1 MHSSKTLES
10 VSMLY
15 HKYREEIFPL
25 IGAEN
30 LPNGYFYDELLGEWY
45 KMIRD
50 LELGEILFKV
60 ARAYSED
67 TTRILREGV

>member
-1 MHSSKTLES
+1 M
-10 VSMLY
+10 
-15 HKYREEIFPL
+15 
-25 IGAEN
+25 
-30 LPNGYFYDELLGEWY
+30 PNGYFYDELLGEWY